1 MDKNMKSIVIFILS
15 ISIISGCSTFNSVF
29 PDRTKEYQQA
39 ETLPDLEIPPDLT
52 VGAINNAMSIPGET
66 NRSGS
71 TSQANST
78 ATLNQAIIESINNNK
93 PLLAIPDE
101 FTSAWAEVDQ
111 ILQNAAVTIT
121 SKDQSTG
128 IFNINYSADAPQ
140 EDAGFFSRM
149 AFWNRSSAQ
158 DYQLSLTGV
167 GNKTELVILDSNG
180 EWNSTQETEILLTT
194 IRDHYNL
201 NRTQ

>member
-1 MDKNMKSIVIFILS
+1 MKTIVILILS
-15 ISIISGCSTFNSVF
+15 ISIISGCSTFNSIF

-39 ETLPDLEIPPDLT
+39 EVLPDLEIPPDLT
-52 VGAINNAMSIPGET
+52 VGAISNSMSIPGEM
-66 NRSGS
+66 NRTGR
-71 TSQANST
+71 TSQVNST
-78 ATLNQAIIESINNNK
+78 ATINQAVIESVNNNK
-93 PLLAIPDE
+93 PLLAIPEE
-101 FTSAWAEVDQ
+101 FTRAWAEVDQ

-128 IFNINYSADAPQ
+128 TFEVNYSADAPQ

-149 AFWNRSSAQ
+149 AFWNRGSSS
-158 DYQLSLTGV
+158 DYKLSLTGV

-180 EWNSTQETEILLTT
+180 EWNSTQETQILLTT